1 VVVEL
6 EGVSGTVLVVE
17 LPELLEL
24 LVVLVEVLLEPP
36 PQATN
41 ANVVVTNRV
50 VRIQGAIASIPH
62 QHCSWVSWR
71 KRCLKVPM
79 CAFGK
84 HWEAL
89 RLLKPSIEA
98 F

>member
-24 LVVLVEVLLEPP
+24 LVVLLEPPP

-50 VRIQGAIASIPH
+50 VRSQGVIASIPH
-62 QHCSWVSWR
+62 QHCS
-71 KRCLKVPM
+71 
-79 CAFGK
+79 
-84 HWEAL
+84 
-89 RLLKPSIEA
+89 
-98 F
+98 

>member
-24 LVVLVEVLLEPP
+24 LVVLVELLLEPP

-50 VRIQGAIASIPH
+50 VRSQGVIASIPH
-62 QHCSWVSWR
+62 QHCS
-71 KRCLKVPM
+71 
-79 CAFGK
+79 
-84 HWEAL
+84 
-89 RLLKPSIEA
+89 
-98 F
+98 